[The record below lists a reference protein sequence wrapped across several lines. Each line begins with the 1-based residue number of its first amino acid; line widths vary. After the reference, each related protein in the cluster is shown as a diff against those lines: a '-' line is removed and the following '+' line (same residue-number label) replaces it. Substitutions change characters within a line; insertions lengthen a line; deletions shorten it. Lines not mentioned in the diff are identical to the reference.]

1 MSLKNSHTAAD
12 YVEWNEAMNLIRRL
26 YRDED
31 YRMSLF
37 IGCGCFFGLR
47 VSDIKSLTWRMILD
61 ADRFEL
67 REKKTQKRRLIK
79 INSDFQNHIRMC
91 YEALGIRNKD
101 EYCFLSKKKVVY
113 STQRINVL
121 LKEIKTKYHLKVQNF
136 SCHSLRK
143 AFGRRVFETSG
154 EQAQMALVKL
164 SELFN
169 HSSVQI
175 TKIYLGLRQD
185 ELMETYDLLDF

>member
-91 YEALGIRNKD
+91 YEALDIRNKD
-101 EYCFLSKKKVVY
+101 EFCFLSKKKVVY

>member
-47 VSDIKSLTWRMILD
+47 VSDIKSLTWKMILD

-101 EYCFLSKKKVVY
+101 EFCFLSKKKVVY

>member
-26 YRDED
+26 YRDGD

-47 VSDIKSLTWRMILD
+47 VSDIKSLTWKMILD

-79 INSDFQNHIRMC
+79 INSAFQNHIRMC

-101 EYCFLSKKKVVY
+101 EFCFLSKKKVVY

>member
-26 YRDED
+26 YRDGD

-47 VSDIKSLTWRMILD
+47 VSDIKSLTWKMILD

-101 EYCFLSKKKVVY
+101 EFCFLSKKKVVY

-121 LKEIKTKYHLKVQNF
+121 LKEIKIKYHLKVQNF